1 MNKLNVFLQKYENLL
16 TAEAIKELSEIAD
29 EYNYLKEIFN
39 NSDWTISL
47 VDSSGKYLI
56 TNPKMNQL
64 VGNVVGKEVGS
75 LSKDNKIKKIIEEL
89 SNNYNKN
96 QYSEI
101 IETVLN
107 NVRKSFY
114 LQVTKIND
122 KFLIMGSD
130 ITEVEDLKKQQEFN
144 ERMIMLGEMSSF
156 IVHEINN
163 PLNSI
168 SLASELISML
178 SQDKKIQHQTDQI
191 MKMISVITNII
202 STLKSFSRKNND
214 DQTNLEINEIC
225 FQDIFN
231 QAEIVLKP
239 KTKRDG
245 VKIFYEIDGSILV
258 GNDTQFLQVLVN
270 LISNSIDAIK
280 ENQEKWIKVIWKKG
294 ELSVI
299 DSGNGIDEKTVP
311 KLFEK
316 FHTAKGSKGNG
327 IGLYLSKEIL
337 NKYGYDLQYRT
348 TSENNT
354 SFVWV
359 KKEAA

>member
-1 MNKLNVFLQKYENLL
+1 MNKLTLFLKKYESLL
-16 TAEAIKELSEIAD
+16 TDEAIKELSEIAG

-47 VDSSGKYLI
+47 VDNSGKYLI

-64 VGNVVGKEVGS
+64 VGDVVGKEVGS
-75 LSKDNKIKKIIEEL
+75 LSKDNKIKKIIDEL
-89 SNNYNKN
+89 SNNSNKS

-101 IETVLN
+101 IETVLHN
-107 NVRKSFY
+107 TRKFFY
-114 LQVTKIND
+114 LQVTKIED

-130 ITEVEDLKKQQEFN
+130 ITEVENLKKQQEFN

-178 SQDKKIQHQTDQI
+178 TQDKKIQNQTDKI
-191 MKMISVITNII
+191 MQMITVITNII
-202 STLKSFSRKNND
+202 MTLKSFSRKNND
-214 DQTNLEINEIC
+214 DQSNLEISEIC

-231 QAEIVLKP
+231 QAELILKP
-239 KTKRDG
+239 KTKKEG
-245 VKIFYEIDGSILV
+245 VNIFYEIDSSSLI

-280 ENQEKWIKVIWKKG
+280 DNQEKWIKVIWKNQQ
-294 ELSVI
+294 LSVI
-299 DSGNGIDEKTVP
+299 DSGNGIDEKVIP

-316 FHTAKGSKGNG
+316 FHTTKGSKGNG

-337 NKYGYDLQYRT
+337 NKYGYDLQYKT
-348 TSENNT
+348 TTDNHT
-354 SFVWV
+354 SFVWI